1 MKTKT
6 TFLTCRKETGLLQQD
21 VAYLFHQDVSMYNK
35 HEKGH
40 RRPTLEI
47 ILGFHILF
55 GKSLEE
61 LFPHRIKI
69 MRERL
74 ITRGK
79 KRIEQLKAEQ
89 PQRGI
94 QRIAYI
100 TSFVNGLHK
109 MNDE

>member
-6 TFLTCRKETGLLQQD
+6 NFLTCRKETGLLQQD
-21 VAYLFHQDVSMYNK
+21 VAYLLHQDTGMYNK
-35 HEKGH
+35 HEKGR

-55 GKSLEE
+55 GKSLKE
-61 LFPHRIKI
+61 LFPNHIKQ

-74 ITRGK
+74 MTRSK
-79 KRIEQLKAEQ
+79 KRIAQLKVEQ

-94 QRIAYI
+94 QRIAYL
-100 TSFVNGLHK
+100 TSFVNGLHNK
-109 MNDE
+109 GYE